1 MSNTKLKSVI
11 SKQIPEFVRSDHP
24 GFVQFIEAYYEY
36 LDQYERRDIENLR
49 DLDKTLDDFITF
61 IKGELNVYG
70 QEEYAYIDKILMLR
84 KIKQL
89 FVAKGTETAYK
100 FLFKILFDKPISIS
114 YPWDVV
120 LKCSDGKW
128 NRDTTI
134 FVRVES
140 GDPTQLVGNKAT
152 IINGIRSIGIYV
164 SNVRLI
170 RTGVYEVFI
179 DRNYYG
185 TIDVGDSVY
194 LDGLFTGTI
203 LSTTTGYVIEQGGVG
218 FKVGDLIT
226 GASFVDGEVVTQLVK
241 VTKVDTD
248 GAIQAIST
256 VRFNCGYA
264 TEFFL
269 LTSKEAI
276 VRTSNISIDLE
287 SVNQFSLPDDTAVT
301 QYEDYG
307 VIVKSDYWDSTYG
320 ENTYVGAIL
329 QQFYDKTV
337 NGQVDT
343 SNFALIRFNIGSVAK
358 YQGYYSSTDGFLSD
372 NIYLQDSKY
381 YQKFSYLITVDERL
395 EDYKTLV
402 KSYLHPAGAAIFGE
416 YQIQN
421 TYVSSLNAN
430 LTLDFFT
437 PNT

>member
-49 DLDKTLDDFITF
+49 DLDKTLDNFITF

-164 SNVRLI
+164 SNVRII

-194 LDGLFTGTI
+194 LDDVFTGTI

-226 GASFVDGEVVTQLVK
+226 GASFVDGEVITQLVK
-241 VTKVDTD
+241 VTKVDTN

-276 VRTSNISIDLE
+276 VRTSNISVDLN

-307 VIVKSDYWDSTYG
+307 VIVKSDYWDSAYG